1 MTGNISGRQ
10 QNLKV
15 ILENIKDFSC
25 LAIKKFN
32 RCIKKLNSTL
42 DTWHPGTS
50 PAPDLKNYLCETQ
63 LCHEP
68 KKIMSCKKS

>member
-1 MTGNISGRQ
+1 MQ

-15 ILENIKDFSC
+15 ILKNIKDFSIP
-25 LAIKKFN
+25 AIKNFNSNIKKFN
-32 RCIKKLNSTL
+32 IIFSTC
-42 DTWHPGTS
+42 HPATR

-68 KKIMSCKKS
+68 KKNMSCKKS